1 MRHHF
6 LAAAAAILIAAP
18 ALAQTNVTTL
28 LFDFDSAR
36 LKAAHEPQIDA
47 AVDEFRTSG
56 SSTISIVG
64 HTDSTGSSDYN
75 RALSQRRAD
84 AVAQALVR
92 RGVNDSELVTTWRGE
107 DDQATATAEGVREPA
122 NRRVV
127 IAIAKADA
135 PPAPTPKAA
144 PTAAAPE
151 EPDRFRLIVAPFGAY
166 NFQPGDNSW
175 FAGLN
180 ATASYDVTPNVVFS
194 LEQAV
199 FYNIGADDD
208 GFGGRSLGGVDL
220 QIDQLG
226 GLLPYVGANLGYTY
240 IDGSGKGGLF
250 AGPEIG
256 LRYEGF
262 SMKVAYDI
270 YLDDSDR
277 GVEDGVI
284 AVTLGY
290 GLRF

>member
-1 MRHHF
+1 MRYHF
-6 LAAAAAILIAAP
+6 VAAAAVILIAAP
-18 ALAQTNVTTL
+18 AFAQSNVTTL
-28 LFDFDSAR
+28 LFGFDSAR
-36 LKAAHEPQIDA
+36 LTAAHEPLIDA
-47 AVDEFRTSG
+47 AVAEFRTSG
-56 SSTISIVG
+56 SSMISIVG

-84 AVAQALVR
+84 AVAQALER
-92 RGVNDSELVTTWRGE
+92 RGVDESKLFTAWRGE
-107 DDQATATAEGVREPA
+107 GDQAIATVEGVREPA

-127 IAIAKADA
+127 IAIAEADA
-135 PPAPTPKAA
+135 PPAPPPIAME
-144 PTAAAPE
+144 APE
-151 EPDRFRLIVAPFGAY
+151 APEAPDRFSLIVAPFGAY

-180 ATASYDVTPNVVFS
+180 ATASYDVTPNVVLS
-194 LEQAV
+194 IEQAV
-199 FYNIGADDD
+199 FYNIGAEDD

-262 SMKVAYDI
+262 SIKVAYDI

-284 AVTLGY
+284 ALTLGY